1 RAPPASGLR
10 SWPARAW
17 LESARCLR
25 SRPGSPSPNTLR
37 CPAPSATSAPAHRL
51 PPTAPARAAAPRSP
65 HRDGPPAPAIPQP
78 LCGLLRSVQCPPA
91 TPVRACRTDRS
102 PASEILPGA
111 ARPAAGSWPARAPA
125 PAQCAA
131 ASANAAAAPP
141 PPPSTLRAEDRR
153 ATTAPGSP
161 NPRGRSSAAPTQSP
175 SSAADAPSPADR
187 SPEKPRAQTPARNC
201 SPPPPPAAATE
212 PRPAKPAMP
221 PPRSLP
227 APAEPTARLH
237 LPPSNSKIAGGDLL
251 LRGSSSRTFLRME
264 YLCLEHVPGRYALF
278 IPSEPQAQNLRIAF
292 VLPEGAQNPRICL

>member
-111 ARPAAGSWPARAPA
+111 APPA
-125 PAQCAA
+125 
-131 ASANAAAAPP
+131 
-141 PPPSTLRAEDRR
+141 PPSTLRAEDRR